1 VQSPEFKLLFCQKIK
16 QNKKKQRAGF
26 YMKSPSWG
34 SDLNEKYFML
44 APVAHECNPS
54 YSGGRDQENQGSK
67 PAPDKLV

>member
-1 VQSPEFKLLFCQKIK
+1 
-16 QNKKKQRAGF
+16 
-26 YMKSPSWG
+26 MKSPSWG

-54 YSGGRDQENQGSK
+54 YSGGRDQENQSSK